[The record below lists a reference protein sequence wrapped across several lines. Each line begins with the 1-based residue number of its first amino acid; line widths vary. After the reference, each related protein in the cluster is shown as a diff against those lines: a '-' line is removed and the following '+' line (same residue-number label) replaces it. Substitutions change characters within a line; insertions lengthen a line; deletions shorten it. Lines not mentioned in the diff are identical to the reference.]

1 MVYTKNGSYLPQK
14 IGTIMLKFDNAFLTK
29 SGNVGMQ
36 FKNKE
41 GKVLS
46 IYKDHKGDVQVSE
59 DIDWKEGAFLVAQYF
74 RRQGWYKK

>member
-1 MVYTKNGSYLPQK
+1 
-14 IGTIMLKFDNAFLTK
+14 MLKFDNAFLTK

-41 GKVLS
+41 GKILS
-46 IYKDHKGDVQVSE
+46 VYKDQKGTLQVSE
-59 DIDWKEGAFLVAQYF
+59 EANEQEKSVLVAQYF